1 MTKPNQIKFRAKLW
15 KYQGKVAWYF
25 FTIPYEESVLIKY
38 HNAFRKKGW
47 GSVPVLVKLGK
58 SEWKT
63 SVFPES
69 KSGCYILPMKVE
81 IRKTNNIK
89 EEDYSD
95 IIMELL

>member
-1 MTKPNQIKFRAKLW
+1 MTQSNQIKFRAKLW

-25 FTIPYEESVLIKY
+25 FTIPYEESVHIKY

-47 GSVPVLVKLGK
+47 GSVPVLVKLAK

-69 KSGCYILPMKVE
+69 KSGCYILPIKAE
-81 IRKTNNIK
+81 IRKVNGIK
-89 EEDYSD
+89 EGDYFD
-95 IIMELL
+95 VIVELT